1 MRHSLGSNSA
11 ASLPAVAILDS
22 HIRHEWTSESL
33 MALAVETKHTRIC
46 SLVVST
52 SDLCGSV
59 LVPVYDYYG
68 WSNTGRAYV
77 VPIEGPTSPSV
88 RSNEGVLDFA
98 REGGEIAE
106 LFGDFCRQNLCMES
120 WDFLVDSVA
129 YKVYRS
135 APL

>member
-1 MRHSLGSNSA
+1 
-11 ASLPAVAILDS
+11 
-22 HIRHEWTSESL
+22 